1 MYCNAEF
8 ARSPPSSPLKE
19 IEARESGEESDD
31 EAVLDYCNADGDYPQ
46 GMPLSSLRLKYC
58 THTISIRIETQNT
71 RRNWLKCLWRF
82 DRHLQLC
89 DIT

>member
-31 EAVLDYCNADGDYPQ
+31 EAVLEYCNADGDYQQ
-46 GMPLSSLRLKYC
+46 GTPLSCLIKIYR
-58 THTISIRIETQNT
+58 TIIIILS
-71 RRNWLKCLWRF
+71 
-82 DRHLQLC
+82 
-89 DIT
+89 